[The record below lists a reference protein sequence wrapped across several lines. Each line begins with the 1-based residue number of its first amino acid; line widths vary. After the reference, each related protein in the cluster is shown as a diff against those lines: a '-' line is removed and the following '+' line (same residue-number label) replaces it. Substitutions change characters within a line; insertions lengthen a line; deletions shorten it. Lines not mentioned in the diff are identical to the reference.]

1 MKKILIA
8 LGAVGGYLIAGTAH
22 AQAAIAT
29 SSIGGLVDNVIS
41 DGGSV
46 LSTNLPKVFGFAI
59 ALAIFILV
67 FFWIRGMVRRPR

>member
-1 MKKILIA
+1 MKKIYIA
-8 LGAVGGYLIAGTAH
+8 LLALGGFAITSAAH
-22 AQAAIAT
+22 AQIAT
-29 SSIGGLVDNVIS
+29 SSVATLVDDVIA